1 MMEVHIDLDEEE
13 LAYVEENGLT
23 EILQDNLGQVKHFP
37 VWLQIR
43 LISAGLEPVLSHFDI
58 HV

>member
-37 VWLQIR
+37 VWLPIR
-43 LISAGLEPVLSHFDI
+43 LISAE
-58 HV
+58 